1 MIDPQFHIMEGR
13 NQNDEKEK
21 SLAKF
26 NSVSIIS
33 VTGDIESESLYHVG
47 QSLKNIIIGSSLFG
61 FEIRGNI
68 FRHPGEIIKFNS
80 LSKREDSE
88 SEGGPIDA
96 FDSQRHGFSLCYVTS
111 VTHSFSGN
119 NFNDI
124 IYATKICNLDGV
136 ERPSERTYETTE
148 TENIKSEETKI
159 QEEVKAET
167 QIDPEV
173 PINLPDDDIAEE
185 VAPEEEHNDAPEDG
199 DDSAWLD
206 INGKVVKYPQ
216 DDVAEEVN

>member
-1 MIDPQFHIMEGR
+1 MEGR
-13 NQNDEKEK
+13 NQNDEQEK
-21 SLAKF
+21 LLAKA
-26 NSVSIIS
+26 NSVSIMSPSGNIKN
-33 VTGDIESESLYHVG
+33 DALYYVG
-47 QSLKNIIIGSSLFG
+47 QSLKNIIIESSLFG

-159 QEEVKAET
+159 QEEVKTKT
-167 QIDPEV
+167 QIEPSVPVNLVNDDTAEEV
-173 PINLPDDDIAEE
+173 LPDDSDTSSI
-185 VAPEEEHNDAPEDG
+185 PPP
-199 DDSAWLD
+199 DDSNPLPFIIDPATRRYKPKPIL
-206 INGKVVKYPQ
+206 
-216 DDVAEEVN
+216 